1 MWVEGSCR
9 QQDLGLKELEVN
21 RGDGVSYN
29 PPEKPQS
36 ILPQLVEPV
45 GYESFLH
52 VRLSGFVVFFT
63 VDFCLGQVLSL
74 LGLRLSGL
82 VCLPHVL
89 QGLYR
94 LLRSPKTLLK
104 KMPFSPDH
112 EV

>member
-52 VRLSGFVVFFT
+52 VRLA
-63 VDFCLGQVLSL
+63 L
-74 LGLRLSGL
+74 
-82 VCLPHVL
+82 
-89 QGLYR
+89 
-94 LLRSPKTLLK
+94 
-104 KMPFSPDH
+104 
-112 EV
+112 